1 MTAGAR
7 TPEEMETLLEDA
19 FVSGEPAAFQV
30 LFDDAAVLVEA
41 GGLEV
46 RGGGAISLALAD
58 LGSCSHTYL
67 ACPQR
72 VLQARDTALVIA
84 DAGTHVVR
92 RGSDGAW
99 RAAISLL
106 DINING
112 DGDR

>member
-1 MTAGAR
+1 MTTGAR
-7 TPEEMETLLEDA
+7 TPEELQTLLEDA
-19 FVSGEPAAFQV
+19 FVMGERAAFDA
-30 LFDDAAVLVEA
+30 LFDDSAVLVEA

-46 RGGGAISLALAD
+46 RGGDRISRALAE
-58 LGSCSHTYL
+58 LGACRHTYL

-72 VLQARDTALVIA
+72 VLRARDTALVIA

-106 DINING
+106 DIDINQNG
-112 DGDR
+112 DP